1 MALPPDDWWRT
12 WFDAGYL
19 ALYDRELAERTP
31 KEIDQLEALLAIR
44 PPLRVLDL
52 PTGQGRHAIELARRG
67 YEVTAVD
74 LSPYMLSI
82 ARHRASEAG
91 VRIRLLEGEMRQP
104 LEGKRF
110 DLVLNLFTSL
120 GYFAEQ
126 ADDRKVV
133 AAAHGMLVDGGRFVL
148 EVINGEQLMRTFRE
162 REWFTVGDTTVLEH
176 RRLDRASRRMIV
188 ERTVKEDDREETK
201 LHAIRLYGPQEV
213 RRLLEQAS
221 FGAIQ
226 LYGDWDASP
235 ASANSTRVLAVGE
248 KRKGGS

>member
-1 MALPPDDWWRT
+1 
-12 WFDAGYL
+12 
-19 ALYDRELAERTP
+19 
-31 KEIDQLEALLAIR
+31 
-44 PPLRVLDL
+44 
-52 PTGQGRHAIELARRG
+52 
-67 YEVTAVD
+67 
-74 LSPYMLSI
+74 
-82 ARHRASEAG
+82 
-91 VRIRLLEGEMRQP
+91 
-104 LEGKRF
+104 
-110 DLVLNLFTSL
+110 
-120 GYFAEQ
+120 
-126 ADDRKVV
+126 
-133 AAAHGMLVDGGRFVL
+133 MLVDGGRFVL